1 MMKSNPVQIQML
13 NIETLSLSSFIKI
26 KRLINVL
33 YVILLFSFIF
43 VNVYAEPVDI
53 TVIRMMPTP
62 GFSKDWQLDGKI
74 KTFDPATSINIST
87 AKQSFIYLIDSFYKD
102 VMLRKSEQ
110 YLLGAA
116 NLGDLS
122 KGMLI
127 IERMLLRIPSKK

>member
-1 MMKSNPVQIQML
+1 
-13 NIETLSLSSFIKI
+13 
-26 KRLINVL
+26 
-33 YVILLFSFIF
+33 
-43 VNVYAEPVDI
+43 
-53 TVIRMMPTP
+53 
-62 GFSKDWQLDGKI
+62 
-74 KTFDPATSINIST
+74 TFYPATSINIST

-116 NLGDLS
+116 NLGDSS